1 MSLSTFFGFKNLE
14 AKTDSELPE
23 IFSLGL
29 KCDQFVDVDVMNIY
43 SRILID
49 CLERTQGITDK
60 VFPLLWDNCLQNEAP
75 VGLVTLLAQAMTNK
89 TELFLVYKKELNLLR
104 PATTDEAT
112 LIRED
117 YRNRGD
123 SALGIYVS
131 FKNYS
136 RTDMVK
142 IYSSMEYCV
151 VASLNKTMNL
161 SKAIQFKM
169 SEMRS
174 SVSLTDSS
182 VAKAQAKDI
191 ATALANGK
199 DVLLDKND
207 EIFTATPDI
216 SPIERSIDFLDAKKS
231 FYYGMPMSYIDG
243 AQTAGIG
250 STGEADS
257 KAVERGLK
265 QYYISIVKPV
275 IESLFGVK
283 TSFKSND
290 FRQIGT
296 ALEAIKIFELTNN
309 ELISQEDKK
318 LIIQRLFDIED
329 SEVQTA

>member
-1 MSLSTFFGFKNLE
+1 MNLSTFFGFKTLE
-14 AKTDSELPE
+14 TTTDSELPE
-23 IFSLGL
+23 IFALGL
-29 KCDQFVDVDVMNIY
+29 KCDQFVDVDVTNVY
-43 SRILID
+43 SRILTD
-49 CLERTQGITDK
+49 CIERTQGINDK
-60 VFPLLWDNCLQNEAP
+60 IFPLLWDNCLQNESP

-104 PATTDEAT
+104 PATTDEAII
-112 LIRED
+112 IRED
-117 YRNRGD
+117 YRNRGQ
-123 SALGIYVS
+123 SALGIFVS
-131 FKNYS
+131 FKNYN

-182 VAKAQAKDI
+182 VAKAQAK
-191 ATALANGK
+191 AVAVGLSNGK
-199 DVLLDKND
+199 DVVIDKND

-275 IESLFGVK
+275 TESLFGVK

-290 FRQIGT
+290 FRQIGS
-296 ALEAIKIFELTNN
+296 ALEAIKTFELTSD
-309 ELISQEDKK
+309 ELISQDDKK

-329 SEVQTA
+329 SEAQTA